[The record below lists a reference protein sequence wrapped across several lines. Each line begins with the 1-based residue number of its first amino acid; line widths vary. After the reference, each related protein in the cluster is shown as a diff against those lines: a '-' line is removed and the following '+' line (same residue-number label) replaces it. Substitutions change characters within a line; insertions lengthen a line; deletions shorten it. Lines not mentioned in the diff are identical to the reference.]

1 MTRVSDHILD
11 FLRRTDTCTVSN
23 AIETFD
29 VRMRNEGY
37 IQGTARSMFPA
48 MPPVA
53 GYAITGRI
61 RTGAPPMSSRVYYQ
75 NPEWWEHVAALP
87 GPKIIALADIDR
99 APGAGALFGEIHARI
114 AIALGCVGYV
124 TNGAIRD
131 VTALEALGFHC
142 FAGSVSISH
151 AYAHIV
157 DFGEP
162 IEIGCMKINSGDL
175 LHGDR
180 HGVQRIP
187 IEIAGELPAVTA
199 KIKAHE
205 AELFRLC
212 EQPDFSIDKLSAALR
227 RESTKIHNR
236 DPHTP

>member
-1 MTRVSDHILD
+1 MTAVSEHILD

-29 VRMRNEGY
+29 IRMRNEGY
-37 IQGTARSMFPA
+37 IQGAARAMFPA

-61 RTGAPPMSSRVYYQ
+61 RTSAPPMSGRSYYQ
-75 NPEWWEHVAALP
+75 NPEWWEHVAAAP
-87 GPKIIALADIDR
+87 SPKIIALADMDT

-131 VTALEALGFHC
+131 VSALEALGFHC
-142 FAGSVSISH
+142 FAGSVSVSH
-151 AYAHIV
+151 AYAHLIE
-157 DFGEP
+157 FGEP
-162 IEIGCMKINSGDL
+162 IEIGGMKISPGDL

-187 IEIAGELPAVTA
+187 IRIASELPAATT
-199 KIKAHE
+199 KIQAHE
-205 AELFRLC
+205 AEIFRLC
-212 EQPDFSIDKLSAALR
+212 EQRDFSIDKLSAVLR
-227 RESTKIHNR
+227 REPPAEPR
-236 DPHTP
+236 R

>member
-1 MTRVSDHILD
+1 MTQVSDHILD

-37 IQGTARSMFPA
+37 IQNAVRNMFPA

-61 RTGAPPMSSRVYYQ
+61 RTSAPPISGRSYYQ
-75 NPEWWEHVAALP
+75 NVEWWEHIAAAP
-87 GPKIIALADIDR
+87 GPKIIALADMDK
-99 APGAGALFGEIHARI
+99 APGTGALFGEIHARI

-124 TNGAIRD
+124 TNGAVRD
-131 VTALEALGFHC
+131 ISALEALGFHC
-142 FAGSVSISH
+142 FAGSVSVSH
-151 AYAHIV
+151 AYGHLIE
-157 DFGEP
+157 FGEA
-162 IEIGCMKINSGDL
+162 IEIGCMKISPGDL
-175 LHGDR
+175 LHGDC

-187 IEIAGELPAVTA
+187 VEIANELPAVTA
-199 KIKAHE
+199 KITAHE

-212 EQPDFSIDKLSAALR
+212 EQPDFSIEKLSGALR
-227 RESTKIHNR
+227 REPTKL
-236 DPHTP
+236 

>member
-1 MTRVSDHILD
+1 MPVSEHVLN

-37 IQGTARSMFPA
+37 IQGASRSVFPA

-61 RTGAPPMSSRVYYQ
+61 RTSAPPISGRSYYQ
-75 NPEWWEHVAALP
+75 NVEWWEHVAAVP
-87 GPKIIALADIDR
+87 GPKIIALADVDK
-99 APGAGALFGEIHARI
+99 APGTGALFGEIHARI

-131 VTALEALGFHC
+131 VSALEALGFHC
-142 FAGSVSISH
+142 FAGSLSISH
-151 AYAHIV
+151 AYGHLIE
-157 DFGEP
+157 FGEP
-162 IEIGCMKINSGDL
+162 IEIGCMKISPGDL

-180 HGVQRIP
+180 HGIQRIP
-187 IEIAGELPAVTA
+187 LEIASELPAVTA
-199 KIKAHE
+199 RIIAHE

-212 EQPDFSIDKLSAALR
+212 DQPDFSIDKLSAALR
-227 RESTKIHNR
+227 REPTKI
-236 DPHTP
+236 

>member
-1 MTRVSDHILD
+1 MTAVSEDILN

-37 IQGTARSMFPA
+37 IQGAARSMFPA

-61 RTGAPPMSSRVYYQ
+61 RASAPPMSGRSYYQ
-75 NPEWWEHVAALP
+75 NPEWWEHIAATP
-87 GPKIIALADIDR
+87 GPKIIALADMDT

-114 AIALGCVGYV
+114 AISLGCVGYL

-131 VTALEALGFHC
+131 LNALEALGFQC
-142 FAGSVSISH
+142 FAGSVSVSH
-151 AYAHIV
+151 AYAHLIE
-157 DFGEP
+157 FGEP
-162 IEIGCMKINSGDL
+162 IEIGGMKINPGDL
-175 LHGDR
+175 LHGDCN
-180 HGVQRIP
+180 GVQRIP
-187 IEIAGELPAVTA
+187 LRIANELPAATA
-199 KIKAHE
+199 KILAHE

-212 EQPDFSIDKLSAALR
+212 EQPDFSIEKLSAALR
-227 RESTKIHNR
+227 REPPKG
-236 DPHTP
+236 